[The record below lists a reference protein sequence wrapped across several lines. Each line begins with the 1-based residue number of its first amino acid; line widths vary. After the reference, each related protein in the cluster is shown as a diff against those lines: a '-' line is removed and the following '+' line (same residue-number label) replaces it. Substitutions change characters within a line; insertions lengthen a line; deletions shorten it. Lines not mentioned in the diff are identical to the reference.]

1 MRSALCVKRL
11 LALALSLS
19 LLLGLA
25 CLFPVT
31 ASAEGT
37 MRFSFAQDC
46 QRSPSFPKAGETLHA
61 YTFDKPLNA
70 VGGRYGEKNGS
81 WTLTSM
87 GLYGAGVSISSKYLS
102 SVIAHLAEQYG
113 IQAAQVEVYELKKDG
128 THVAYGGIM
137 ARSDDVIAFVGDNW
151 SNTGSCYLL
160 SNQELTGDV
169 YTTIKQDLKTAANNS
184 TEVKHEH
191 SWQITGDNTD
201 TLTATCVGTVG
212 TCDAGGPVS
221 VSISAKSVTL
231 PESPFNA
238 AVSNAERFEA
248 VTGLKVHP
256 LDTLNRVSYSYKA
269 AGAGSFTTPDFAS
282 PKAGTYQAVIFVTD
296 AQNVD
301 HSAFV
306 EYTAIDPKVT
316 AATGDDRPVE
326 AMALGLV
333 MFSALAAAAFVLDG
347 MQKKYR

>member
-1 MRSALCVKRL
+1 MKSAPCVKRL

-31 ASAEGT
+31 ASAEGA
-37 MRFSFAQDC
+37 MSFSFAQDC
-46 QRSPSFPKAGETLHA
+46 QRSPSFPKAGERLRA
-61 YTFDKPLNA
+61 YDFAMPLNA
-70 VGGRYGEKNGS
+70 SGGRYGEKNGS

-87 GLYGAGVSISSKYLS
+87 GFYGAGLGISSKYLS
-102 SVIAHLAEQYG
+102 SVIAFLADQYG
-113 IQAAQVEVYELKKDG
+113 IKAAQVEVYELKKDG
-128 THVAYGGIM
+128 IHVAYGGIM
-137 ARSDDVIAFVGDNW
+137 ARSDDVIAFAGDNW
-151 SNTGSCYLL
+151 NNAGSCYLL
-160 SNQELTGDV
+160 SNTELTGNFS
-169 YTTIKQDLKTAANNS
+169 TAIKQDLKTAASNS
-184 TEVKHEH
+184 PEQHVHN
-191 SWQITGDNTD
+191 WQITGDNTD